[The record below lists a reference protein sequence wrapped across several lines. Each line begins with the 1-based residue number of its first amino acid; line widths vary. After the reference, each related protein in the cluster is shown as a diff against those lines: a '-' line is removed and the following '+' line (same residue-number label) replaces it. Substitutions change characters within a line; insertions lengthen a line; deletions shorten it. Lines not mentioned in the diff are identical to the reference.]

1 MSKRPRSITV
11 ISWIFVAAGVVGLAY
26 HATKFK
32 AKRPFEYDFLWV
44 CFVRLL
50 AILCGVF
57 MLRGSNWARWGLVV
71 WLGYH
76 VVLSGLH
83 TPFELLVHSLL
94 FAAVLYFLFRP
105 QASAYFRGTLPLSHL
120 PKSDDTGPA

>member
-1 MSKRPRSITV
+1 MNKRPRSITV
-11 ISWIFVAAGVVGLAY
+11 ISWIFLAAGFIGLAY
-26 HATKFK
+26 HATEFN
-32 AKRPFEYDFLWV
+32 ARSPFEYDVVWV

-57 MLRGSNWARWGLVV
+57 MLRGSNWARWLLVV

-76 VVLSGLH
+76 VILSVLH

-94 FAAVLYFLFRP
+94 FAGVLYFLFRP
-105 QASAYFRGTLPLSHL
+105 QASAYFRATPPPSQI
-120 PKSDDTGPA
+120 PETDDSRVS